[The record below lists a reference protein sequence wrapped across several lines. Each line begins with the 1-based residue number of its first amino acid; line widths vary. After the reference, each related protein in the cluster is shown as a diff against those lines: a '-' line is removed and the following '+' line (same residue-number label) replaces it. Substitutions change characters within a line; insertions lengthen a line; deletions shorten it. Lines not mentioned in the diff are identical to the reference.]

1 MAKGHKSSATAG
13 TRKKNARKAAET
25 AGQPASS
32 PVSAAKLPKNTK
44 GSKRELREA
53 RQREKVYIPPVKPA
67 PPKLDPLDTTGL
79 ARILPPD
86 LVVVLRSLGKK
97 DAVTKTKAL
106 EELSKWVDDAAK
118 EPSDVADEGYDG
130 GQKINVIV
138 EMLPVWLHRIPVLF
152 THPARRVRFLA
163 GSLQTA
169 LVRLPPTRSALIRW
183 IADQASQSELVT
195 VLGVWVMLAH
205 DVDRGVAN
213 VGERGLTEFVGSSP
227 NLASPLPC
235 VTLTSPVLSDLLTF
249 SYRAVLD
256 PAGLHASLNP
266 IAAPID
272 PIAYI
277 TSGKGAKGKKG
288 APVTPTSDPAKAGDA
303 PGEESEADRSGR
315 LRASALGAVRWIIGT
330 SMEDTTEVPLLQ
342 PVSPHLS
349 SPNFWSSLHPGP
361 TCPFTLPE
369 DSTRTS
375 DNDGS
380 GVRLKAC
387 LGHSQPQVRRAAWA
401 LVASLLEGKK
411 GPLPPDIL
419 HILSSAILRSAWVE
433 TDAGVRV
440 VLTKPL
446 LMFLKGVPR
455 STTPNYP
462 WAWTIDA
469 ERAMNNYGDIEIA
482 EEVSVDEPEDEA
494 ERTDEDDSTDEDE
507 DDQTL
512 PSPAFWSM
520 AEGYPLVLVFPRSLT
535 YTHSSQ
541 LLDALWAPFYAR
553 LLPERRATAA
563 WLRAL
568 LECMVCLVKQAL
580 EDLEPE
586 YVADEKRLVR
596 PLLERQFSAL
606 WDALSTR
613 TLRIDAVEASRT
625 IATTLDRLAK
635 IGEDLF
641 KSAFTAIA
649 VKITKGEE
657 QSLSLAPT
665 FLCVFNDTFAPG
677 HSTKAALHE
686 EKGAK
691 EVVAKVEPLIHLMDT
706 FGSRL
711 FEDDEFA
718 SVPVQTS
725 SLPGHLRGVS
735 YSMDTLILKWLD
747 YSVEHSSEPVALDIV
762 NNILSVY
769 SYFISPQGLAAIT
782 DALSRNVTSYA
793 ETMLDVAG
801 VSPFGMNGTADLS
814 ATSATRA
821 LSLARRL
828 IDAGYQMAGEKAAEL
843 YVGVAL
849 LAFIVPS
856 SNGED
861 DGNTEGVDDARVI
874 WESLVTKKHDGEGT
888 EEMRQAV
895 SALLKEQLRK
905 NVVNSR
911 ILSRPDHIMRALLPG
926 IPGLQI
932 DVLIDILPSRS
943 DLDVL
948 LEDLPGTAVSPS
960 LALIDATIPTTPSS
974 EDTSYYPI
982 ANPGDAL
989 ILPLHPYGR
998 AVFALLTYLS
1008 SVRTKAL
1015 VHLWALRHVI
1025 TFGVYLAEYVH
1036 VGDERSPVFG
1046 GTLDAR
1052 PGKDAIALA
1061 KREIARDL
1069 LGKAQALVTYLLSRA
1084 KEDIHARA
1092 VGALLKDDSGVEE
1105 GSFASFV
1112 VEVVRKSVEGDTV
1125 RDALVLRTVL
1135 QHLFV
1140 DATKDDADLW
1150 LVLARR
1156 FEKTAP
1162 QTAIAILVSITVYA
1176 PEPPKL
1182 DRYRNELA
1190 ATLLGV
1196 KPEDAETTGLKYL
1209 RLLSASAPDPN
1220 SAVVFLP
1227 QHRAVNVMRA
1237 CQTWIAEGDEDASE
1251 ELESVMTLVFRHV
1264 APILENVPGSH
1275 WEFIWDVVESNLEV
1289 CSLEEPDTLAT
1300 LGRTLQLVTTIE
1312 ELVTTNKSLREGWE
1326 KRRKAIFGL
1335 IKKVVIVDTREISYS
1350 DPRAICRELAM
1361 SIVQNMPSSMIDE
1374 KTLATM
1380 CHLLADNSPD
1390 VQRMSYHLLQ
1400 SAASKFTEHL
1410 VVEAGVDTEGTVKS
1424 ELPEELL
1431 AILQQ
1436 GIGEGFDEDLPSS
1449 RSLEVSGYLLAW
1461 MVIFDL
1467 FTGASLKVR
1476 SGYFNH
1482 LRSLDIVSEHFIPS
1496 IFDVLGLLD
1505 GKKVF
1510 KLDMWSV
1517 DEFYLDAYDPA
1528 DSLSLQL
1535 LAAHLYH
1542 RALLT
1547 IPALIRSW
1555 ISDRTDKQLLMR
1567 ISDYTSAHFSPGI
1580 IKAEL
1585 TLIRHP
1591 PESSELSTTENLNIK
1606 VSSAFNE
1613 VAASYSVD
1621 EQVLELSI
1629 RMPND
1634 WPLRRLEV
1642 RDTKKVGVSEEK
1654 WKAWVLGVQQIVW
1667 QQNGR
1672 IVDGLT
1678 LFAKNVTLHF
1688 AGQVECAICYSIISV
1703 MDASLPQ
1710 KPCRTCKNRFH
1721 ASCLY
1726 KHLIL
1731 QNLHAPIVLWSSY
1744 YNKGKDTST
1753 KALVIADKD
1762 KDHIPERE
1770 SSRITLSSSN
1780 TKNHLCPSNCASCG
1794 TLEYLRVY
1802 AWEIAL
1808 RSQVVYH
1815 RPICMGDLSANGM
1828 IDHPEDVPD
1837 GDSSGGIFIISE
1849 FDIDR
1854 PLWNCIMNDPHLRD
1868 RRGRRSLTKLT
1879 LRNQNE
1885 LFCGED
1891 PHWRKGWRRQVKV
1904 EIAQGRISVQKRM

>member
-1 MAKGHKSSATAG
+1 M
-13 TRKKNARKAAET
+13 
-25 AGQPASS
+25 
-32 PVSAAKLPKNTK
+32 
-44 GSKRELREA
+44 
-53 RQREKVYIPPVKPA
+53 
-67 PPKLDPLDTTGL
+67 

-183 IADQASQSELVT
+183 IGDQASQSELVT

-213 VGERGLTEFVGSSP
+213 VGERGLTEFVGSSS
-227 NLASPLPC
+227 NLASSLPC
-235 VTLTSPVLSDLLTF
+235 VTLTSPILSDLLTF

-256 PAGLHASLNP
+256 PASLHASLNP

-272 PIAYI
+272 PIAHI
-277 TSGKGAKGKKG
+277 TSGKGVKGRKGVPVIQGKKG
-288 APVTPTSDPAKAGDA
+288 GSSPPQPKKSGRYVPPTADPRSQVTPTSDPAKAGDT
-303 PGEESEADRSGR
+303 PGEESEADRNGR
-315 LRASALGAVRWIIGT
+315 LRASALGAVRWIIDNYLLNLFPLSGT

-369 DSTRTS
+369 DSTRTGDS
-375 DNDGS
+375 DGS
-380 GVRLKAC
+380 GVRPKAC
-387 LGHSQPQVRRAAWA
+387 FGHSQPQVRRAAWA
-401 LVASLLEGKK
+401 LVASLVDGKK

-446 LMFLKGVPR
+446 LMFLKD
-455 STTPNYP
+455 YP

-469 ERAMNNYGDIEIA
+469 ERALNNYGDIEIA
-482 EEVSVDEPEDEA
+482 EEVSEDEPESEA
-494 ERTDEDDSTDEDE
+494 QNDVNKERADEDDSTDE

-512 PSPAFWSM
+512 PSPAFREFLGFLEMGCAGSM
-520 AEGYPLVLVFPRSLT
+520 AEGYPLVLVVVAGIPETVFPRSLT

-541 LLDALWAPFYAR
+541 FLDALWAPFYAR

-563 WLRAL
+563 WLQAL

-649 VKITKGEE
+649 LKITKGEE

-665 FLCVFNDTFAPG
+665 FLYVFNDTFAPDTFAG
-677 HSTKAALHE
+677 QQTRLLVDKYVSRVVQSTEAALHE

-718 SVPVQTS
+718 SRTNALFSAHSIVLLQSSPLSVISYLKHSSAAGNSPDRTQLFWANLLTSLASYVFSFPTPAEQMTSAKPLLLPLLSAAQTS

-747 YSVEHSSEPVALDIV
+747 YSVEHSSEPVAQDIV

-782 DALSRNVTSYA
+782 DALSRNITSYA
-793 ETMLDVAG
+793 EIMLDVAG

-874 WESLVTKKHDGEGT
+874 WESLVTKKRDGEGT
-888 EEMRQAV
+888 EEMRQVV

-911 ILSRPDHIMRALLPG
+911 ILSRPDHIIRALLLG

-932 DVLIDILPSRS
+932 DVLVDILPSRS

-1015 VHLWALRHVI
+1015 AHLWALRHVI

-1046 GTLDAR
+1046 GALDVR
-1052 PGKDAIALA
+1052 PGKDTIALA
-1061 KREIARDL
+1061 KRGIARDL

-1105 GSFASFV
+1105 GSLASFV

-1140 DATKDDADLW
+1140 DVTKEDADLW

-1162 QTAIAILVSITVYA
+1162 QTAVAILASITAYA

-1289 CSLEEPDTLAT
+1289 CSLEESDTLAT

-1326 KRRKAIFGL
+1326 KRRKVIFGL
-1335 IKKVVIVDTREISYS
+1335 IKKIVIIDTREMSYS

-1380 CHLLADNSPD
+1380 CHLLTDNSPD

-1436 GIGEGFDEDLPSS
+1436 GIGEGFDEDSPSS

-1496 IFDVLGLLD
+1496 IFDILGLLD

-1510 KLDMWSV
+1510 KLDIWSV

-1585 TLIRHP
+1585 TLIRQP
-1591 PESSELSTTENLNIK
+1591 PESSELSTTENLSIK

-1634 WPLRRLEV
+1634 WPLHRLEV

-1726 KHLIL
+1726 K
-1731 QNLHAPIVLWSSY
+1731 WFKSS
-1744 YNKGKDTST
+1744 
-1753 KALVIADKD
+1753 
-1762 KDHIPERE
+1762 H
-1770 SSRITLSSSN
+1770 SSSCP
-1780 TKNHLCPSNCASCG
+1780 LCRSN
-1794 TLEYLRVY
+1794 
-1802 AWEIAL
+1802 
-1808 RSQVVYH
+1808 
-1815 RPICMGDLSANGM
+1815 
-1828 IDHPEDVPD
+1828 
-1837 GDSSGGIFIISE
+1837 II
-1849 FDIDR
+1849 
-1854 PLWNCIMNDPHLRD
+1854 
-1868 RRGRRSLTKLT
+1868 
-1879 LRNQNE
+1879 
-1885 LFCGED
+1885 
-1891 PHWRKGWRRQVKV
+1891 
-1904 EIAQGRISVQKRM
+1904 

>member
-32 PVSAAKLPKNTK
+32 PVPAAKLPKNTK

-183 IADQASQSELVT
+183 IGDQASQSELVT

-213 VGERGLTEFVGSSP
+213 VGERGLTEFVGSSS
-227 NLASPLPC
+227 NLASSLPC
-235 VTLTSPVLSDLLTF
+235 VTLTSPILSDLLTF

-256 PAGLHASLNP
+256 PASLHASLNP

-272 PIAYI
+272 PIAHI
-277 TSGKGAKGKKG
+277 TSGKGVKGRKGVPVIQGKKG
-288 APVTPTSDPAKAGDA
+288 GSSPPQPKKSGRYVPPTADPRSQVTPTSDPAKAGDT
-303 PGEESEADRSGR
+303 PGEESEADRNGR

-369 DSTRTS
+369 DSTRTGDS
-375 DNDGS
+375 DGS
-380 GVRLKAC
+380 GVRPKAC
-387 LGHSQPQVRRAAWA
+387 FGHSQPQVRRAAWA
-401 LVASLLEGKK
+401 LVASLVDGKK

-446 LMFLKGVPR
+446 LMFLKD
-455 STTPNYP
+455 YP

-469 ERAMNNYGDIEIA
+469 ERALNNYGDIEIA
-482 EEVSVDEPEDEA
+482 EEVSEDEPESEA
-494 ERTDEDDSTDEDE
+494 QNDVNKERADEDDSTDE

-512 PSPAFWSM
+512 PSPAFREFLGFLEMGCAGSM
-520 AEGYPLVLVFPRSLT
+520 AEGYPLVLVVVAGIPETQHFVFPRSLT

-541 LLDALWAPFYAR
+541 FLDALWAPFYAR

-563 WLRAL
+563 WLQAL

-649 VKITKGEE
+649 LKITKGEE

-665 FLCVFNDTFAPG
+665 FLYVFNDTFAPDTFAG
-677 HSTKAALHE
+677 QQTRLLVDKYVSRVVQSTEAALHE

-718 SVPVQTS
+718 SDSAVLGEPPYLTCILCFFVPNTRRADDIREAITPTS
-725 SLPGHLRGVS
+725 SLSGSNKLTTWS
-735 YSMDTLILKWLD
+735 S
-747 YSVEHSSEPVALDIV
+747 SVEHSSEPVAQDIV

-782 DALSRNVTSYA
+782 DALSRNITSYA
-793 ETMLDVAG
+793 EIMLDVAG

-874 WESLVTKKHDGEGT
+874 WESLVTKKRDGEGT
-888 EEMRQAV
+888 EEMRQVV

-911 ILSRPDHIMRALLPG
+911 ILSRPDHIIRALLLG

-932 DVLIDILPSRS
+932 DVLVDILPSRS

-1015 VHLWALRHVI
+1015 AHLWALRHVI

-1046 GTLDAR
+1046 GALDVR
-1052 PGKDAIALA
+1052 PGKDTIALA
-1061 KREIARDL
+1061 KRGIARDL

-1105 GSFASFV
+1105 GSLASFV

-1140 DATKDDADLW
+1140 DVTKEDADLW

-1162 QTAIAILVSITVYA
+1162 QTAVAILASITAYA

-1289 CSLEEPDTLAT
+1289 CSLEESDTLAT

-1326 KRRKAIFGL
+1326 KRRKVIFGL
-1335 IKKVVIVDTREISYS
+1335 IKKIVIIDTREMSYS

-1380 CHLLADNSPD
+1380 CHLLTDNSPD

-1436 GIGEGFDEDLPSS
+1436 GIGEGFDEDSPSS

-1496 IFDVLGLLD
+1496 IFDILGLLD

-1510 KLDMWSV
+1510 KLDIWSV

-1585 TLIRHP
+1585 TLIRQP
-1591 PESSELSTTENLNIK
+1591 PESSELSTTENLSIK

-1634 WPLRRLEV
+1634 WPLHRLEV

-1688 AGQVECAICYSIISV
+1688 AGQVECAICYS
-1703 MDASLPQ
+1703 
-1710 KPCRTCKNRFH
+1710 
-1721 ASCLY
+1721 
-1726 KHLIL
+1726 
-1731 QNLHAPIVLWSSY
+1731 
-1744 YNKGKDTST
+1744 
-1753 KALVIADKD
+1753 
-1762 KDHIPERE
+1762 
-1770 SSRITLSSSN
+1770 
-1780 TKNHLCPSNCASCG
+1780 
-1794 TLEYLRVY
+1794 
-1802 AWEIAL
+1802 
-1808 RSQVVYH
+1808 
-1815 RPICMGDLSANGM
+1815 
-1828 IDHPEDVPD
+1828 
-1837 GDSSGGIFIISE
+1837 
-1849 FDIDR
+1849 
-1854 PLWNCIMNDPHLRD
+1854 
-1868 RRGRRSLTKLT
+1868 
-1879 LRNQNE
+1879 
-1885 LFCGED
+1885 
-1891 PHWRKGWRRQVKV
+1891 
-1904 EIAQGRISVQKRM
+1904 